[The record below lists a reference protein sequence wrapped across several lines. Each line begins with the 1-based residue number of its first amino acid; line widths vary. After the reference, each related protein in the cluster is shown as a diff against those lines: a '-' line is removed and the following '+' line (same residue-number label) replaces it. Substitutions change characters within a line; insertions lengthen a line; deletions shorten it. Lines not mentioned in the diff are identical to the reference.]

1 MNLYKYLCEITK
13 QILFINKKS
22 TKYPPKKEKYFT
34 FFHFLANQI
43 NNTFSQPTN

>member
-22 TKYPPKKEKYFT
+22 TKYPPTKKNTSLSST
-34 FFHFLANQI
+34 FLPTKLTTLSH
-43 NNTFSQPTN
+43 QPTN